1 MATLVSTIFAPATL
15 LPPAIAT
22 VPLGYTSAL
31 LVSKATG
38 GEVAPGDVLP
48 EWIAQAAHEID
59 LASGMC
65 FTTRNASEVL
75 DGNDMAVIFLRCFPV
90 VEILGV
96 TVDGQELE
104 PDDFILNP
112 RTGSLRLC
120 RGVWPEGCQNVE
132 VEYIHG
138 KRIVPPIVQK
148 LATLL
153 AAKTALS
160 AKNGALIDSERIGDY
175 SHTSSFKKL
184 NDELDR
190 AWAALGRRF
199 PIDFV

>member
-15 LPPAIAT
+15 LPPAVAT

-38 GEVAPGDVLP
+38 GEVSPADVLP

-59 LASGMC
+59 LSSGMC
-65 FTTRNASEVL
+65 FTTRNAREVL
-75 DGNDMAVIFLRCFPV
+75 DGNDMAVLFLRCFPV
-90 VEILGV
+90 AELLGV
-96 TVDGQELE
+96 AIYGQELDL
-104 PDDFILNP
+104 DDIILNP
-112 RTGSLRLC
+112 RTGSLRRC
-120 RGVWPEGCQNVE
+120 WGVWPEGCQNIE

-138 KRIVPPIVQK
+138 ARVVPPIVQK

-199 PIDFV
+199 PIDFI

>member
-22 VPLGYTSAL
+22 VPLGYTNAL

-38 GEVAPGDVLP
+38 GEVAPEEVLA
-48 EWIAQAAHEID
+48 EWIAQAAVEID
-59 LASGMC
+59 STSGMC
-65 FTTRNASEVL
+65 FTTRNAREVL
-75 DGNDMAVIFLRCFPV
+75 DGNEMAVIFLRCFPV

-96 TVDGQELE
+96 IVDGQELD
-104 PDDFILNP
+104 PQDFILNS
-112 RTGSLRLC
+112 RTGSLRSC
-120 RGVWPEGCQNVE
+120 QGVWPEGCQNVE

-138 KRIVPPIVQK
+138 TRIVPPLVQK

-199 PIDFV
+199 PIDFI

>member
-15 LPPAIAT
+15 LPPAVAT
-22 VPLGYTSAL
+22 VPLGYTNAL

-38 GEVAPGDVLP
+38 GEVTPEEVLA

-65 FTTRNASEVL
+65 FTTRNAREVL
-75 DGNDMAVIFLRCFPV
+75 DGDGAAVLFLRCFPV
-90 VEILGV
+90 AEILNV
-96 TVDGQELE
+96 TVDGQEIDLA
-104 PDDFILNP
+104 DIILNP
-112 RTGSLRLC
+112 RTGSLRRC
-120 RGVWPEGCQNVE
+120 EGSWPEGCRNVE

-138 KRIVPPIVQK
+138 TRIVPPIVQK
-148 LATLL
+148 LATLF

-199 PIDFV
+199 PIDFI

>member
-22 VPLGYTSAL
+22 VPLGYTNAL

-38 GEVAPGDVLP
+38 GEVPPGDVLP
-48 EWIAQAAHEID
+48 EWIAQAAEEID
-59 LASGMC
+59 RTSGMC
-65 FTTRNASEVL
+65 FTTRNAIEAL

-96 TVDGQELE
+96 TVDGQELD
-104 PDDFILNP
+104 PQDFILNP
-112 RTGSLRLC
+112 RTGSLRRC
-120 RGVWPEGCQNVE
+120 ESVWPEGCQNVE

-138 KRIVPPIVQK
+138 ARIVPPIVQK

-190 AWAALGRRF
+190 AWAALGKRF
-199 PIDFV
+199 PIHFI

>member
-22 VPLGYTSAL
+22 VPMGYTNAL
-31 LVSKATG
+31 LVSKVTG
-38 GEVAPGDVLP
+38 GEVAPADVLP

-65 FTTRNASEVL
+65 FTTRNAREVL
-75 DGNDMAVIFLRCFPV
+75 DGDGAAVLFLRCFPV
-90 VEILGV
+90 AEILSVEI
-96 TVDGQELE
+96 DSQEIDLT
-104 PDDFILNP
+104 DIILNP
-112 RTGSLRLC
+112 RTGSLRRC
-120 RGVWPEGCQNVE
+120 DGVWPEGCQNIE

-138 KRIVPPIVQK
+138 ARVVPPLVQK

-153 AAKTALS
+153 AAKAALS

>member
-1 MATLVSTIFAPATL
+1 MATLVSTIFAPAAL

-38 GEVAPGDVLP
+38 GEVAPEDVLP

-65 FTTRNASEVL
+65 FTTRNAREVL
-75 DGNDMAVIFLRCFPV
+75 DGDGSAVLFLRSFPV
-90 VEILGV
+90 AELLGV
-96 TVDGQELE
+96 TVDGQEIDLA
-104 PDDFILNP
+104 DVILNP
-112 RTGSLRLC
+112 RTGSLRRC
-120 RGVWPEGCQNVE
+120 WGAWPEGCQNIE

-138 KRIVPPIVQK
+138 ARVIPPIVQK

-153 AAKTALS
+153 AAKTALA

-184 NDELDR
+184 NDELER

-199 PIDFV
+199 PIDFI

>member
-15 LPPAIAT
+15 LPPAVAT

-38 GEVAPGDVLP
+38 GEVAPEDVLP

-65 FTTRNASEVL
+65 FTTRNAHEVL
-75 DGNDMAVIFLRCFPV
+75 DGDGGAVLFLRCFPV
-90 VEILGV
+90 AELLAI
-96 TVDGQELE
+96 TVDGQEVDLA
-104 PDDFILNP
+104 DVILNP
-112 RTGSLRLC
+112 RTGSLRRC
-120 RGVWPEGCQNVE
+120 DGMWPEGCQNVE

-138 KRIVPPIVQK
+138 ARVIPPLVQK

-190 AWAALGRRF
+190 AWAALGRKF
-199 PIDFV
+199 PIDFI